1 MPPTASE
8 VDDDQLLKEAA
19 HVVLGKE
26 VMANNDEKGS
36 GCGSGNAN
44 ANGNGEESPCDN
56 VNNLLE
62 RYAGFASNF
71 RVGFPSCMNTVLK
84 LMDLIIECMQL
95 GAQPS

>member
-26 VMANNDEKGS
+26 VMANNDENGS
-36 GCGSGNAN
+36 VSGNAN
-44 ANGNGEESPCDN
+44 ANGNGEESPRDN

-62 RYAGFASNF
+62 RYAGFCIKFLCWFS
-71 RVGFPSCMNTVLK
+71 K
-84 LMDLIIECMQL
+84 LYEHSVEAY
-95 GAQPS
+95 GPYN